1 MLTSQIIFVEKRRS
15 RGEIL
20 GKKIE
25 PKKYICG
32 EKMMNMRSDQLIH
45 KLITLDSRLDSKHI
59 SSDPTRIFDLD
70 KFQVVRKAVEILPS
84 MVKMVKIAAAAKLQ

>member
-1 MLTSQIIFVEKRRS
+1 MGNLR
-15 RGEIL
+15 
-20 GKKIE
+20 KIE

-70 KFQVVRKAVEILPS
+70 KFQVVRKAVENLPS
-84 MVKMVKIAAAAKLQ
+84 MVKMVKIAAAAKLQQ